1 MIFPPREIHA
11 LCADRSTQAP
21 SGDEQGTPS
30 AAFTA
35 GLLVDGVL
43 LGVLFL
49 VLLGDGV
56 LLGDDGGSLVLGAV
70 VVGTELVG

>member
-1 MIFPPREIHA
+1 M
-11 LCADRSTQAP
+11 
-21 SGDEQGTPS
+21 
-30 AAFTA
+30 
-35 GLLVDGVL
+35 LVDGVL